1 MLLRKESLVRLGS
14 YDETLPYAQD
24 FDLWS
29 RMSNKDNTLI
39 LSDYLYKYRM
49 IHSGPQT
56 SVLNYNSQLNAAIEI
71 SNRSLRADNP
81 ELSDTECAEVRA
93 LYWKFQLPYLGRS
106 AVPKTLNTLR
116 GFCER
121 FGVRGDSLKHL
132 ALKVTKDLPG
142 RTRDKSRNFNSCAE
156 RPD

>member
-1 MLLRKESLVRLGS
+1 
-14 YDETLPYAQD
+14 
-24 FDLWS
+24 
-29 RMSNKDNTLI
+29 
-39 LSDYLYKYRM
+39 M

-71 SNRSLRADNP
+71 SNRSLRADNS
-81 ELSDTECAEVRA
+81 ELSNTECAEVRA

-132 ALKVTKDLPG
+132 AT
-142 RTRDKSRNFNSCAE
+142 
-156 RPD
+156 